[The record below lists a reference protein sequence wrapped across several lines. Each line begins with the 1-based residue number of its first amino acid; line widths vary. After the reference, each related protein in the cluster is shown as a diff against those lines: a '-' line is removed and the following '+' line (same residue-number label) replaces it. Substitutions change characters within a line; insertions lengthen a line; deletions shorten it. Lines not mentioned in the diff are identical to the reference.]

1 MSDTHPEVVMTDAEA
16 KAFVVG
22 LLKDRGP
29 LSTMEIEMSAREHRT
44 RCPDQTVLYLTKLMH
59 RGVIH
64 GEVSVEKRGWVWWLP
79 KTQTPSG

>member
-1 MSDTHPEVVMTDAEA
+1 MTDAEA
-16 KAFVVG
+16 KAFVVA

-29 LSTMEIEMSAREHRT
+29 LSTMEIETFARERHT
-44 RCPDQTVLYLTKLMH
+44 RCPNQTVLYLTKLMH

-79 KTQTPSG
+79 KTQIPSG